1 MIFITL
7 IKKLFLLFDLTV
19 TRAAA
24 MNTHYCRSIHLLSWH
39 KSRVSSLRMLQALT
53 WISFQD
59 RIKWCWRGQGE
70 ESDEGEE
77 TRGEKNWVTERPG
90 EREGRER
97 CRLASRW
104 LPRLL
109 VYSLV
114 QPWRSVR
121 PWNKP
126 EILLVLESIKQRG
139 YNCSSY

>member
-1 MIFITL
+1 
-7 IKKLFLLFDLTV
+7 LFLFIDLIISSCPNKNPYYY
-19 TRAAA
+19 RWI
-24 MNTHYCRSIHLLSWH
+24 RLLSWH

-59 RIKWCWRGQGE
+59 RIKWCWRGQEG
-70 ESDEGEE
+70 EGEE
-77 TRGEKNWVTERPG
+77 TRGEKNEVAERPG
-90 EREGRER
+90 ERKGRER

-114 QPWRSVR
+114 QPWRFVR
-121 PWNKP
+121 PWNKS
-126 EILLVLESIKQRG
+126 ETLLVLENIKQRG